1 MAEARAGQRV
11 EKIETAGAR
20 HALWAQIVRNGN
32 LLSSRIAHFDVPDL
46 VAPHV
51 PALLGQIAFG
61 LFCTLIGIVIRLI
74 TDVAMPGAGP
84 FSLML
89 PTVLAATLFGRW
101 TSGIVCL
108 VTSSIYAWYYVLPF
122 MGSFEFLDPNDDE
135 RVIINVLAGFFI
147 VCLAD
152 VFRRTMRHAVHDR
165 NVLLL
170 ELEHRVKNN
179 FASVAS
185 MLRLQLKD
193 LTNEE
198 SRAAILSALG
208 RVESFAKANTF
219 LYHNAGSKGDVQM
232 RSYLNSL
239 CATLQTSIPETQNI
253 RIALHAD
260 ATTMPR
266 DRAIVLGLLVN
277 EIVTNSLKHA
287 FSAGSGGHID
297 VRFKRKDD
305 DAELI
310 VSDDG
315 RGEAGQVDKE
325 ATPST
330 SLGLRLIEALVA
342 QAGATYDRQSNDN
355 GTLFRIAIPL

>member
-1 MAEARAGQRV
+1 MAVAKAAPTNARPTRQ
-11 EKIETAGAR
+11 T
-20 HALWAQIVRNGN
+20 LWAQFVRSGN
-32 LLSSRIAHFDVPDL
+32 LLSSRIAQFDVPDL
-46 VAPHV
+46 VSPHI
-51 PALLGQIAFG
+51 PALLGQLVFG
-61 LFCTLIGIVIRLI
+61 LFCTLIGIVIRLV
-74 TDVAMPGAGP
+74 TDFVMPGAGP

-89 PTVLAATLFGRW
+89 PTVLVATLFGRW
-101 TSGIVCL
+101 ISGMICL
-108 VTSSIYAWYYVLPF
+108 ITSSLYAWYYVLPF
-122 MGSFEFLDPNDDE
+122 MGSFQFLDPNDDE
-135 RVIINVLAGFFI
+135 RVIINVMAGFFI

-152 VFRRTMRHAVHDR
+152 IFRSTMRHAIHDR

-193 LTNEE
+193 LTNDE

-208 RVESFAKANTF
+208 RVESFAKANSF
-219 LYHNAGSKGDVQM
+219 LYHSAGSKGDVQM

-239 CATLQTSIPETQNI
+239 CETLQTSIPETQNI

-287 FSAGSGGHID
+287 FTDGSGGHID

-305 DAELI
+305 DAELV

-315 RGEAGQVDKE
+315 RGEAGQSDKA
-325 ATPST
+325 ATPSS
-330 SLGLRLIEALVA
+330 SLGLRLIDALVA
-342 QAGATYDRQSNDN
+342 QAGATYDRLSNEN